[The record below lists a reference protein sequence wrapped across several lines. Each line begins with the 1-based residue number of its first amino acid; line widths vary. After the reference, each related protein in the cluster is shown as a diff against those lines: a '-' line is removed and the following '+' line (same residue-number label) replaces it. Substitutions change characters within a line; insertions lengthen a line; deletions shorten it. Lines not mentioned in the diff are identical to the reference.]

1 MKINFKD
8 SRLKRVSS
16 GIKISTQQ
24 IRKFSSSIHSQAKG
38 HGSLSALKISDDP
51 EEQDKEKNSGK
62 RDSKLP
68 DFDHQVIRLLKPKE
82 KRAYQKL
89 SMRTRRGFMHQQSG
103 ETGSYKGPA
112 VKKGSRS
119 KISNAKVMKSVKGY
133 PVPKTIPPGSSGIS
147 LSPSG
152 ATPLAAGPSFL
163 PASSTSAAAS
173 SAAASSAAPV
183 SAASTAVASSAG
195 AASAAASGASSAASA
210 ATATTTAATT
220 TAAATATTTAAT
232 SATAAAASAA
242 AGAATAGATAAVFAA
257 YEGAKVSKKT
267 LEKIKN
273 SLKETARLKKQGEE
287 ALSESH
293 QKTGSGK
300 KKLPGA
306 AGAFQEFFE
315 SFKQMAGLALGSFIS
330 SILSL
335 LVSVVALPFL
345 LIAVLAVVLFSIIFG
360 TTSTAGSTQIVDVA
374 RAEASAWEENIGG
387 YKYKNWYGANC
398 DWCAVFV
405 SWCADQCG
413 YIDSGLFP
421 KSASVA
427 TYRNFFDRQGNFYL
441 KGTYTPKAGDLIIY
455 GETGSSHIGIVAD
468 YDETSMILTTI
479 EGNTGGSSTDTY
491 HEGSRVR
498 EKQLSIYYSWIY
510 GFCSPDY
517 PIEVTELTGGT
528 NIEQVFNYFVQIG
541 YSQEAS
547 AGILGNLLRESGFT
561 EDGNL
566 LLNSTAGDGAV
577 GIAQWSTSSLRNGF
591 LSYASA
597 QGEPWP
603 TTSLKVQLD
612 YLVMTLEQPGQWM
625 FNRYA
630 ASHYPSSA
638 NISLSEFKRC
648 NDVAIATTAFCA
660 CYERPNY
667 NLSGLQ
673 KRIEYAQAV
682 YRRYGNSS
690 G

>member
-1 MKINFKD
+1 MKLNLQKPK
-8 SRLKRVSS
+8 LKTISS
-16 GIKISTQQ
+16 GIRVTSQQ
-24 IRKFSSSIHSQAKG
+24 IGRLSSSVRSQGNGK
-38 HGSLSALKISDDP
+38 GSLSSLQIRDSSDD
-51 EEQDKEKNSGK
+51 EREEKNERKSEGK
-62 RDSKLP
+62 RGDLP
-68 DFDHQVIRLLKPKE
+68 EFDRQVMQYLKPKE
-82 KRAYQKL
+82 QKEYRKL
-89 SMRTRRGFMHQQSG
+89 SDRSRKKFIPREWKS
-103 ETGSYKGPA
+103 ESYKGPSIKKDSLA
-112 VKKGSRS
+112 KGSNLNTLQPLS
-119 KISNAKVMKSVKGY
+119 IHKATVSSL
-133 PVPKTIPPGSSGIS
+133 PVSTPATGTVPVGS
-147 LSPSG
+147 
-152 ATPLAAGPSFL
+152 AAGPAAAAQA
-163 PASSTSAAAS
+163 ASGAVATSAGATSAAA
-173 SAAASSAAPV
+173 
-183 SAASTAVASSAG
+183 T
-195 AASAAASGASSAASA
+195 SA
-210 ATATTTAATT
+210 ATAG
-220 TAAATATTTAAT
+220 TTAAT
-232 SATAAAASAA
+232 SAATTAAVTTATTTAVTSTAAAATSAA
-242 AGAATAGATAAVFAA
+242 TGAATAGATAAAFVV

-267 LEKIKN
+267 LEKIKK
-273 SLKETARLKKQGEE
+273 SLKETAKLKKQGAE

-306 AGAFQEFFE
+306 AGALQEFFE
-315 SFKQMAGLALGSFIS
+315 SFKQIAGMAFGSFVS

-335 LVSVVALPFL
+335 LLSVVALPFL
-345 LIAVLAVVLFSIIFG
+345 LIAVVVVILITVIFG
-360 TTSTAGSTQIVDVA
+360 TTATAGSTQIVDVA
-374 RAEASAWEENIGG
+374 RAEASAWEDNIGG
-387 YKYKNWYGANC
+387 YKYKDWYGANC

-427 TYRNFFDRQGNFYL
+427 TYRNFFDSQGNFYL

-479 EGNTGGSSTDTY
+479 EGNTGESSTDTY

-510 GFCSPDY
+510 GFCSPQY
-517 PIEVTELTGGT
+517 PVEVTELTGGT

-547 AGILGNLLRESGFT
+547 AGIVGNLLRESGFT
-561 EDGNL
+561 ADGDL

-577 GIAQWSTSSLRNGF
+577 GIAQWSTESLRKGF

-648 NDVAIATTAFCA
+648 DDVTIAATSFCA

-682 YRRYGNSS
+682 YRRYGK
-690 G
+690 